1 MAVSADRVIVEL
13 EARIGKYRR
22 DMEAAEKAGTKSFG
36 KIGKDAKAAERQILQ
51 SSTAISGSLRN
62 LAGSFAAAFSAREVV
77 GLIDGYTRF
86 TNQLKVAGLEGQELV
101 KIQKDLIA
109 VGNQYG
115 VSIEELSRL
124 YGGLSSL
131 QKDLNTTSADT
142 LNLTQAV
149 AASIK
154 ISGVSSERAAGAILG
169 LNQAFSQT
177 RVQTDEYNQIL
188 DGARPLL
195 QAAVNASDKYR
206 GSLTKLKQDL
216 EAGKVSGAELFRI
229 IQAGTSV
236 LFKQAE
242 LSTLTLAGAFQSL
255 TDALTVY
262 VGQASASNGT
272 TAALAAGIKGLADNL
287 DTLATALGVVGAVL
301 LGRYAAGLIAGASA
315 NGVLAASI
323 FAVQARALG
332 AATSLEA
339 MAFAGRAAGA
349 SLLTAFG
356 GPVGLAITAIT
367 IALGVAVAKSLEL
380 SEAEKSLAA
389 ATQTAINVTK
399 PFADAVDK
407 LASAQGR
414 ARDAAIANAK
424 ALREEAIQAR
434 EAARGVALL
443 AKVEALRLR
452 GEAQKVERIAQT
464 STDFGVTAP
473 GGTEASQ
480 RSREANAS
488 FRAAADTFNAINGEI
503 KRLDKVLAVSV
514 PAVGGGDASGKGK
527 KGKGASGPSAD
538 QVADARAQAAADILR
553 AGVDLQ
559 EAEADLTT
567 DTRVLDEARRA
578 RIKAERD
585 LAIQAIQ
592 SNKLSTDEQK
602 AQAIL
607 LENKIAEARLRKINI
622 DELQRTSEEA
632 AASTAA
638 DRDLLEAA
646 FSLVTNRQH
655 RADLELQII
664 DLKFKELDDALRAQ
678 LAQAEIAGDLET
690 QARINRQLSDNE
702 VKRNIERAGSARD
715 NESPLQRF
723 RREVG
728 DVGNNINDQLEKVQV
743 DGLNALNDGLVD
755 AITGAKSLGDV
766 FNDIAN
772 SIIKDLLRIAI
783 QQAIIGPLV
792 GSGGGGGGFFGALL
806 GAIPGVAGAAFGG
819 GGASGGSFFKDLGFS
834 RPGYQTPGFG
844 DGINGKRA
852 SGGNVVGGGRYL
864 VGENGPEIAEFGKSG
879 KIYPTGSLKAQMSGG
894 GTIVIAPQQFDLSGV
909 VMTEDLI
916 KALDSRNRAYADQV
930 SQKAGDQALRGSGAY
945 NDQQRKLRG

>member
-1 MAVSADRVIVEL
+1 MAVSADRVILEL

-22 DMEAAEKAGTKSFG
+22 DMEAAEKAGAKSLG
-36 KIGKDAKAAERQILQ
+36 KIGSDAKKAERQILQ
-51 SSTAISGSLRN
+51 SSTAISGSLRG

-101 KIQKDLIA
+101 KIQKDLLA

-154 ISGVSSERAAGAILG
+154 ISGVSSEKAAGAILG
-169 LNQAFSQT
+169 LNQAFAQI
-177 RVQTDEYNQIL
+177 RVQSDEYNQIL

-206 GSLTKLKQDL
+206 GSLARLKQDI
-216 EAGKVSGAELFRI
+216 EKGNVSGADLFRT
-229 IQAGTSV
+229 IQGGTAV
-236 LFKQAE
+236 LFPQAE
-242 LSTLTLAGAFQSL
+242 KATLTLSGAFTAL
-255 TDALTVY
+255 TNSLTVY
-262 VGQASASNGT
+262 VGEASASNGT
-272 TAALAAGIKGLADNL
+272 TAALSAGIKGLADNL
-287 DTLATALGVVGAVL
+287 DTLATALGVISAVL
-301 LGRYAAGLIAGASA
+301 VGRYAAAGIAA
-315 NGVLAASI
+315 AASNLRI
-323 FAVQARALG
+323 
-332 AATSLEA
+332 AATA
-339 MAFAGRAAGA
+339 ATAAGA
-349 SLLTAFG
+349 TAGLGVAATVTGRALLAAFG

-389 ATQTAINVTK
+389 ATQTASNVTK

-414 ARDAAIANAK
+414 ARDAALANAK

-452 GEAQKVERIAQT
+452 GEAQKASAADRNRDFQT
-464 STDFGVTAP
+464 GGRFALGPGFG
-473 GGTEASQ
+473 GNNQASKA
-480 RSREANAS
+480 SRDADAS

-503 KRLDKVLAVSV
+503 KRLDA
-514 PAVGGGDASGKGK
+514 AIASGVPSVGSGAGGAGK
-527 KGKGASGPSAD
+527 KGKGPSGPSAD
-538 QVADARAQAAADILR
+538 QIANAQRNAADAISRSQ
-553 AGVDLQ
+553 VDLL

-567 DTRVLDEARRA
+567 DTRILDEARRE
-578 RIKAERD
+578 RIRNERD
-585 LAIQAIQ
+585 LAISDIQA
-592 SNKLSTDEQK
+592 NKLATDGQK
-602 AQAIL
+602 AEAVLI
-607 LENKIAEARLRKINI
+607 ENKIAEAKLRKINI
-622 DELQRTSEEA
+622 DELQRQAEEQA
-632 AASTAA
+632 QSTALQ
-638 DRDLLEAA
+638 RDLKESEL
-646 FSLVTNRQH
+646 SLVTNREQ
-655 RADLELQII
+655 RAALELEII
-664 DLKFKELDDALRAQ
+664 DLKYQELDAALRAQ
-678 LAQAEIAGDLET
+678 LAQAEIAKDLEG
-690 QARINRQLSDNE
+690 QARINAQIAANGQKRADEREGS
-702 VKRNIERAGSARD
+702 KRN

-723 RREVG
+723 QREVG

-783 QQAIIGPLV
+783 QQAIIGPLTGAGG
-792 GSGGGGGGFFGALL
+792 GSGGGGFFGALL
-806 GAIPGVAGAAFGG
+806 SAIPSVAGAAFGG
-819 GGASGGSFFKDLGFS
+819 GGKVGSTKGGGSFFKDLGF
-834 RPGYQTPGFG
+834 G
-844 DGINGKRA
+844 GKRA
-852 SGGNVVGGGRYL
+852 SGGNVTAGKLYEIN
-864 VGENGPEIAEFGKSG
+864 ENGTELFQPSQSG
-879 KIYPTGSLKAQMSGG
+879 KIYPTGSLKARGGGG
-894 GTIVIAPQQFDLSGV
+894 GTVVIAPQQFDLSGV

-916 KALDSRNRAYADQV
+916 RVLDARNRTYADQV
-930 SQKAGDQALRGSGAY
+930 SQKAATGALRASPEYGE
-945 NDQQRKLRG
+945 RERMLRG